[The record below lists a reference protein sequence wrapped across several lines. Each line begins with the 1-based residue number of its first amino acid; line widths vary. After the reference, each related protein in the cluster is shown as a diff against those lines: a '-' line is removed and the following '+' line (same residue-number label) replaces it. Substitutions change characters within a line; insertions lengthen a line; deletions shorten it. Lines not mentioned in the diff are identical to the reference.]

1 MATTEEVR
9 RCTSTLSAPHL
20 QSHTSCPKV
29 QNTLNIMHTSP
40 TERYSLTMTT
50 TVSITTAR
58 KKLSSLID
66 KTKQEPVFLTKR
78 QQNIAVLLSVDAYD
92 RIAGTLEEIDDA
104 EAYEAAIAEE
114 TSNIPWSEIK
124 AALGVEE

>member
-1 MATTEEVR
+1 
-9 RCTSTLSAPHL
+9 
-20 QSHTSCPKV
+20 
-29 QNTLNIMHTSP
+29 MHTSP

-58 KKLSSLID
+58 KTLSSLID
-66 KTKQEPVFLTKR
+66 KIKQEPVFLTKH